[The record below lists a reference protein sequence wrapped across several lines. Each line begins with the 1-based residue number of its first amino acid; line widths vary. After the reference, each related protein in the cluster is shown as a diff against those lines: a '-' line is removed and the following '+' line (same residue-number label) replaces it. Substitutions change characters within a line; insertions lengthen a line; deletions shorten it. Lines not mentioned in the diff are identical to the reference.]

1 MNYSCLEVR
10 EQGASLWV
18 TLNRP
23 QALNALNGAMIDE
36 LGHLFTSLYTRE
48 SLRVVVLRGAGRAF
62 CAGMDLKE
70 HAELALQP
78 PMTVS
83 QQLTVQR
90 RYRDV
95 VLAMRR
101 CPQPIIALVNGA
113 ACGGGLALVLATDV
127 RIGTPTTR
135 MNVAPIRIGFTA
147 CDMGMSYFLPRMIG
161 SSLAAEYMLTG
172 RFIDAARAREMGLV
186 SRIVD
191 PGMLEAEA
199 QGLVDDMLRTSPLG
213 LRLTKDAMGHAV
225 DGQSLE
231 AVIALEDRCQAL
243 CAHGEDFQEAM
254 ASFREK
260 REPHYGAAQ
269 A

>member
-1 MNYSCLEVR
+1 MNTTCLDVR
-10 EQGASLWV
+10 EEGATLWV
-18 TLNRP
+18 TPNRP
-23 QALNALNGAMIDE
+23 QALNALNGQLVDE
-36 LGHLFTSLYTRE
+36 LGDLFRSLYTRE
-48 SLRVVVLRGAGRAF
+48 ELRVVVLRAAGRAF

-70 HAELALQP
+70 HAELQQQP
-78 PMTVS
+78 PLTVS
-83 QQLTVQR
+83 QQLAVQR

-127 RIGTPTTR
+127 RIGTPTLR

-147 CDMGMSYFLPRMIG
+147 CDMGISYFLPRMIG

-172 RFIDAARAREMGLV
+172 RFMDAAQARQMGLV
-186 SRIVD
+186 SRIVE
-191 PGMLEAEA
+191 PEALEAEA
-199 QGLVDDMLRTSPLG
+199 RSLAAEMLRTSPLG
-213 LRLTKDAMGHAV
+213 LRLTKEAMAVAV

-231 AVIALEDRCQAL
+231 AVIALEDRCQTL
-243 CAHGEDFQEAM
+243 CAHGEDFDEAI

-260 REPHYGAAQ
+260 REPRYGAAR

>member
-1 MNYSCLEVR
+1 MKYECLQLSETD
-10 EQGASLWV
+10 ATLWV

-23 QALNALNGAMIDE
+23 ESLNALNERMVDE
-36 LGHLFTSLYTRE
+36 LGHLFTSLYARE
-48 SLRVVVLRGAGRAF
+48 EVRVVVLRGAGRAF
-62 CAGMDLKE
+62 CAGLDLKE
-70 HAELALQP
+70 HETRASQAPLS
-78 PMTVS
+78 VS
-83 QQLTVQR
+83 QQLAVQR

-127 RIGTPTTR
+127 RIGTPTLR

-147 CDMGMSYFLPRMIG
+147 CDMGISYFLPRMIG

-172 RFIDAARAREMGLV
+172 RFMDAARAREMGLV
-186 SRIVD
+186 SRIVE
-191 PGMLEAEA
+191 PEALQAEA

-213 LRLTKDAMGHAV
+213 LRLTKEAMAVAV

-231 AVIALEDRCQAL
+231 AVIVLEDRCQTL
-243 CAHGEDFQEAM
+243 CAHGEDFHEAM

-260 REPHYGAAQ
+260 REPRYGAAKT
-269 A
+269 